1 MENNEETQPKEI
13 PSTSRNNPF
22 LQRDI
27 MSTSYGEINNA
38 AVNQNYEKMD
48 VGEDIIDDYD
58 NLEFT
63 VDDNNMKH
71 YVANDLEYK
80 IKISS
85 PISSSLP
92 HPFNTLPKQ
101 LSSSLPPQLDSN
113 VLSDLEIEAQY
124 LAANVDSLTENLSNL
139 LHSIS
144 AIASDNVEVYKTS
157 VIKLTDIID
166 ANIKSMYS
174 VMAKTEE
181 ISKSMHKAEQ
191 LSVRIKEI
199 KRLVDMF
206 EATL

>member
-48 VGEDIIDDYD
+48 V
-58 NLEFT
+58 T

>member
-13 PSTSRNNPF
+13 PSSSRNNPF

-27 MSTSYGEINNA
+27 MSTSYGEISNA
-38 AVNQNYEKMD
+38 IGNQNYEKMD
-48 VGEDIIDDYD
+48 V
-58 NLEFT
+58 T

-71 YVANDLEYK
+71 YVADDLEYK

-85 PISSSLP
+85 PISSSQP
-92 HPFNTLPKQ
+92 QPFSTLPKQ

-124 LAANVDSLTENLSNL
+124 LAANVDNLTENLSNL

-144 AIASDNVEVYKTS
+144 AITSDNVEVYKTS
-157 VIKLTDIID
+157 VNKLTDIID
-166 ANIKSMYS
+166 GNIKNMYS